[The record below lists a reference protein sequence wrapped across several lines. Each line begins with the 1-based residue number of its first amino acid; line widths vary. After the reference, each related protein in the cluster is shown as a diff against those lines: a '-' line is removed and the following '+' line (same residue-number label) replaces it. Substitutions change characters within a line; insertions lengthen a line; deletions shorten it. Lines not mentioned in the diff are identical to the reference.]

1 MNILNLDL
9 TILGVINQPFSPY
22 INFLAIFINYSIYIF
37 LLYLA
42 SVFLKH
48 KDKNKLAHLII
59 VILIGYLIVLSL
71 KYLIDRPRPYLS
83 DEEFL
88 GVFEKKDPSFPSAH
102 AFISLIGYYFV
113 SRTMK
118 GFQKHIFTIYLLFLI
133 PVSLMYIGIH
143 YPSDIL
149 AGALIGIMLPRLLS
163 EKISLKLIGLT
174 KNLQLFKSR

>member
-1 MNILNLDL
+1 MNIFDIDL
-9 TILGVINQPFSPY
+9 TVLGFINQPFSPY
-22 INFLAIFINYSIYIF
+22 INFLAVFINYSIYVF

-42 SVFLKH
+42 SVFLKN

-59 VILIGYLIVLSL
+59 VILIGYLVVLSL
-71 KYLIDRPRPYLS
+71 KYFIDRPRPYVS
-83 DEEFL
+83 YEEFL
-88 GVFEKKDPSFPSAH
+88 GVFEKRDPSFPSAH

-118 GFQKHIFTIYLLFLI
+118 GFQKYVFSIYLLFLI

-163 EKISLKLIGLT
+163 EKISLKLIGLI
-174 KNLQLFKSR
+174 KILHLSKF